1 MAARA
6 LKPHPLLGFTH
17 VVGIG
22 GIGSGVLFQLEGDH
36 TLGRDESR
44 LGQLLPARDYCK
56 LHIVEHYIATLMGS
70 GKSADACTVLA
81 IGVIGDDAVGRQLLQ
96 EMNEAGIGTEWVRTV
111 QDRKTLFSVSF
122 LYPDGAGGN
131 ITANNSA
138 ASALDVR
145 DIRKGQ
151 AIMSN
156 TAQRCIA
163 LCLPEVPLE
172 TRNEFLKLAT
182 QCGNFRAASF
192 ALSEIP
198 AAIDLKLLAMVDL
211 LALNREEAAGL
222 VGYEY
227 SAQNAQRFLS
237 DCASRLQIFQP
248 GIRIVISVGAEGAYA
263 FDDGAWNYR
272 PAPAVQAVSTAGAG
286 DALLAGVL
294 SGMASGIPLSAKLPA
309 DGPMAGSKFSSA
321 MDLGM
326 LLASFSVTSPD
337 TIHFG
342 ANLASLEEFAST
354 LRQAS

>member
-1 MAARA
+1 MTRSA
-6 LKPHPLLGFTH
+6 LKSHPTSGFTH

-22 GIGSGVLFQLEGDH
+22 GIGSGVLFQLDGDH

-44 LGQLLPARDYCK
+44 LGQLLPARDFCK

-70 GKSADACTVLA
+70 GKTADACEVLA
-81 IGVIGDDAVGRQLLQ
+81 IGVVGEDAVGRQLLQ
-96 EMNEAGIGTEWVRTV
+96 EMENAGIETKWVRSAA
-111 QDRKTLFSVSF
+111 DRPTLFSVSF

-131 ITANNSA
+131 ITASNSA
-138 ASALDVR
+138 ASALDLN
-145 DIRKGQ
+145 DIHAAGELM
-151 AIMSN
+151 AN
-156 TAQRCIA
+156 NAQRCAA

-172 TRNEFLKLAT
+172 IRHEFLKLTT

-192 ALSEIP
+192 ALSEIQT
-198 AAIDLKLLAMVDL
+198 ANEHGLFSMVDL

-237 DCASRLQIFQP
+237 DCSSLLQKIQP
-248 GIRIVISVGAEGAYA
+248 GIRIVISVGAEGAHA
-263 FDDGAWNYR
+263 FEDGSWSNR
-272 PAPAVQAVSTAGAG
+272 PAPATHVVSTAGAG

-294 SGMASGIPLSAKLPA
+294 SGLASGLPLNAKPSAQGA
-309 DGPMAGSKFSSA
+309 MIDGKFSSA
-321 MDLGM
+321 MDIGM

-342 ANLASLEEFAST
+342 ANLARLEEYAST
-354 LRQAS
+354 LSPAS

>member
-1 MAARA
+1 MTRHA
-6 LKPHPLLGFTH
+6 LKPHPVSGFTH

-56 LHIVEHYIATLMGS
+56 LHIVEHYIAALMGS
-70 GKSADACTVLA
+70 GQTTDACEVLA
-81 IGVIGDDAVGRQLLQ
+81 IGVIGDDAAGRQLMQ
-96 EMNEAGIGTEWVRTV
+96 EMENAGIATKWVRTAA
-111 QDRKTLFSVSF
+111 DRPTLFSVSF

-131 ITANNSA
+131 ITASNSA
-138 ASALDVR
+138 ASALNLNDLRAAEAV
-145 DIRKGQ
+145 IT
-151 AIMSN
+151 AS
-156 TAQRCIA
+156 AQRCVA

-172 TRNEFLKLAT
+172 IRYEFLKLAT

-198 AAIDLKLLAMVDL
+198 AANDLGLFSMVDL

-222 VGYEY
+222 VGYAY

-237 DCASRLQIFQP
+237 DCATILQKMQP
-248 GIRIVISVGAEGAYA
+248 GIRIVISVGAEGAHA
-263 FDDGAWNYR
+263 FENGAWSSR
-272 PAPAVQAVSTAGAG
+272 PAPPTQVVSTAGAG

-294 SGMASGIPLSAKLPA
+294 SGLASGLPLNAKPPA
-309 DGPMAGSKFSSA
+309 QESVIDGKFSSA
-321 MDLGM
+321 MELGM
-326 LLASFSVTSPD
+326 LLASYSVTSPH

-354 LRQAS
+354 FKPAS

>member
-1 MAARA
+1 MTRSA
-6 LKPHPLLGFTH
+6 LKPHPTLGFTH

-22 GIGSGVLFQLEGDH
+22 GIGSGVLFKLDGDH

-44 LGQLLPARDYCK
+44 LGQLLPARDFCK

-70 GKSADACTVLA
+70 ATTRDACQVLA
-81 IGVIGDDAVGRQLLQ
+81 IGVIGEDAAGRQLIQ
-96 EMNEAGIGTEWVRTV
+96 EMENAGIGTKWVRTTA
-111 QDRKTLFSVSF
+111 DRPTLFSVSF

-138 ASALDVR
+138 ASALNLN
-145 DIRKGQ
+145 DIHQGERVM
-151 AIMSN
+151 AAS
-156 TAQRCIA
+156 AQHCVA

-172 TRNEFLKLAT
+172 IRHEFLKLAT
-182 QCGNFRAASF
+182 RCGNFRAASF

-198 AAIDLKLLAMVDL
+198 KANDLGLFSMVDL

-222 VGYEY
+222 VGYGY

-237 DCASRLQIFQP
+237 DCASILKKMQP
-248 GIRIVISVGAEGAYA
+248 GIRIVISVGAEGAHA
-263 FDDGAWNYR
+263 FEDGSWSSR
-272 PAPAVQAVSTAGAG
+272 PAPATHVISTAGAG

-294 SGMASGIPLSAKLPA
+294 SGLASGLPLNAKPFTQDA
-309 DGPMAGSKFSSA
+309 MIDDKFSSA

-342 ANLASLEEFAST
+342 ANLATLEEYAST
-354 LRQAS
+354 LSPVL